1 MKNYRIRP
9 YFSVVAHSPDTAEIR
24 YGVWNATSCTLRDES
39 NSGMLT
45 RLLLRLDGTSSVDEI
60 ADSERVGRDEVER
73 LLERLNEHGIIE
85 TGATNALDFV
95 LDRTPGARGA
105 RVEAPDR
112 PMPVA
117 IVGDVE
123 LFGTVAGLLRGSL
136 PDLLVLLPSESADL
150 HDLQSIAD
158 PDDDALVFQD
168 GLRRFE
174 HWRKHLLIVMQRI
187 VDPEWAHK
195 INRVCLALRTP
206 WLHAALDGPFLFVG
220 PLTVPNRSACFDCF
234 ETRVMMN
241 LRESTTYQRYK
252 RAVVERLIKAGTVP
266 VEPVVS
272 NLLASHTTIEALN
285 YLLTEHSCLIGK
297 VLSIYLPTMEF
308 TYHDVLRL
316 PNCRSCAPQS
326 GTMRRELHF
335 DVAAVIEPTR

>member
-1 MKNYRIRP
+1 MNYRIRP
-9 YFSVVAHSPDTAEIR
+9 YFSVVAHSPDVAEIR
-24 YGVWNATSCTLRDES
+24 YGVWNATSCTLRDKS
-39 NSGMLT
+39 NSGTLT
-45 RLLLRLDGTSSVDEI
+45 RLLLRLDGTNSVDEI
-60 ADSERVGRDEVER
+60 ADSERVGKDEVEQ

-112 PMPVA
+112 TMPVA
-117 IVGDVE
+117 VIGDAE
-123 LFGTVAGLLRGSL
+123 LLGVVASLIRGSL
-136 PDLLVLLPSESADL
+136 PDLQVLLPSDSAELDA
-150 HDLQSIAD
+150 LQRAAGQ
-158 PDDDALVFQD
+158 DDDDLVSQQQ
-168 GLRRFE
+168 LRQFE
-174 HWRKHLLIVMQRI
+174 HWRNHLLIVTQRI
-187 VDPEWAHK
+187 VDPELAHS
-195 INRVCLALRTP
+195 INRICLELRTP

-241 LRESTTYQRYK
+241 LRESANYQRYK
-252 RAVVERLIKAGTVP
+252 RAIVERIVKAGAVP

-272 NLLASHTTIEALN
+272 NILAGHTAIEALN
-285 YLLTEHSCLIGK
+285 YLLTDHSSLIGK

-308 TYHDVLRL
+308 TYHDVLRV

-326 GTMRRELHF
+326 ATMRRELHF
-335 DVAAVIEPTR
+335 DVAAVIEPAG